1 MTEKKSCTF
10 FKKTA
15 VIAGTVLFVSVL
27 SFAGCR
33 KQEEP
38 EKPGT
43 NNITPPA
50 QVTEPAQATEPVFL
64 WAESEME
71 ITPGTALE
79 GVFDNSRA
87 LLRLRCEAE
96 NGEKVLYLN
105 GERQWSVPEKKT
117 VLLWDMDPDDAFL
130 ELVAGEKKTVN
141 GEERWHVTA
150 YRVHPDGI
158 KEISLFPS
166 GEDNSF
172 FISAWENLSY
182 EYSRKRVR
190 LELYLPESG
199 SIFEDYEL
207 TPEGKLVVYD
217 ENDKQTAI
225 SVNGQILLLPESKVC
240 VSSEYNVGIA
250 FETLTAQMGTATRNV
265 YRSEDGG
272 RSWFA
277 VAEDI
282 RFEVATYEHIYILD
296 ENTIFCSMGIGAGT
310 GWKSVLVS
318 RDGGRSWDY
327 TRERELQFSYGEA
340 FGTADGIVPGGY
352 DYAEGKEAFLKYL
365 NFQAWYNPEKQRQE
379 AYEGTLEL
387 YCKENTGNRF
397 WLRFLTAEEEQ
408 WYVGVPK
415 QQDKGDLGEKECF
428 YFSRIEGTAVPTE
441 AVCRR
446 TDGILVPA
454 VTKPV
459 FSEETWREFL
469 IESIENDVKK
479 NIYPAL
485 KEAGYKDALKLEIII
500 SDFSRDEHLWPYACL
515 ILNENEV
522 FETGFPLW
530 VADRTVSGLS
540 WVYEELNYSKNF
552 AEDSVPGG
560 IQTFDGRSIKPLES
574 MDQTKLERLKETA
587 SLHFVYEGEDAGTP

>member
-1 MTEKKSCTF
+1 MMEKKSCTF
-10 FKKTA
+10 LKKFAATA
-15 VIAGTVLFVSVL
+15 GAVLFVSVL

-38 EKPGT
+38 EKPGMD
-43 NNITPPA
+43 NITPLA
-50 QVTEPAQATEPVFL
+50 QVAEPTFL

-130 ELVAGEKKTVN
+130 ELVAGEQVTVR
-141 GEERWHVTA
+141 GEELWQVTA

-172 FISAWENLSY
+172 LISEWENLSY
-182 EYSRKRVR
+182 GYSRKWVS

-199 SIFEDYEL
+199 SIFGDYEL

-217 ENDKQTAI
+217 NRSDDWTTI
-225 SVNGQILLLPESKVC
+225 SVNGQILDIAESCVC
-240 VSSEYNVGIA
+240 VSSKYNVGIA
-250 FETLTAQMGTATRNV
+250 FDKSGIGMSKSRWNI

-282 RFEVATYEHIYILD
+282 VFELAAHEHIYILD
-296 ENTIFCSMGIGAGT
+296 ENTIFCSMGIGAGA
-310 GWKSVLVS
+310 GRKSVLVS

-327 TRERELQFSYGEA
+327 TRELQFSYGEA
-340 FGTADGIVPGGY
+340 SGTADGIVPGGY
-352 DYAEGKEAFLKYL
+352 DYEEGKKAFLKYL

-415 QQDKGDLGEKECF
+415 QQDKGDLGKKECF
-428 YFSRIEGTAVPTE
+428 YFSRIEGTAVPPE

-485 KEAGYKDALKLEIII
+485 KEVGYKDGLKLEVII

-530 VADRTVSGLS
+530 VADRKVSGLS

-587 SLHFVYEGEDAGTP
+587 SLHFVYEGEYAEAP